1 MTESK
6 NAHAELPPELCD
18 IILSPFSI
26 STLYSYTFIPS
37 LMHRLE
43 SLLVAVNLKKM
54 YSDHCKQNVDIPLM
68 KVIYSGS
75 NYAKCFFFFWNYTDQ
90 TLLYGRYWKQLLQR
104 SAKRNFIWN
113 P

>member
-1 MTESK
+1 MGMTESK
-6 NAHAELPPELCD
+6 NAYAELPPELCD

-43 SLLVAVNLKKM
+43 SLLVASNLKKM
-54 YSDHCKQNVDIPLM
+54 YSDHCMQNVDIPVM

-75 NYAKCFFFFWNYTDQ
+75 NYVKCFFFF
-90 TLLYGRYWKQLLQR
+90 LELH
-104 SAKRNFIWN
+104 
-113 P
+113 